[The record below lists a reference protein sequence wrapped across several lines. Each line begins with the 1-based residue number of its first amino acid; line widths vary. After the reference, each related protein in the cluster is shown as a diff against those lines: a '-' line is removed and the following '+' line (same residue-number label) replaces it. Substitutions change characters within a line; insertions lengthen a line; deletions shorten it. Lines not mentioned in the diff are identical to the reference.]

1 MQVSSDDVDEDDTW
15 DDSVL
20 VDAYD
25 KAVGLAMKEVQRRME
40 QGHSSDDQEM
50 GSKKKTKKK
59 RSSEKNKS
67 NEGPTKVT
75 LIYLLKSAPVYIYI
89 VLFVNLY
96 LLTSIQIHKV
106 LAC

>member
-1 MQVSSDDVDEDDTW
+1 LFAQVSSDDVDEDDTW

-40 QGHSSDDQEM
+40 KGHDSDDQEK

-59 RSSEKNKS
+59 RSGEKNKS
-67 NEGPTKVT
+67 VDGPVKVT
-75 LIYLLKSAPVYIYI
+75 
-89 VLFVNLY
+89 
-96 LLTSIQIHKV
+96 
-106 LAC
+106 

>member
-40 QGHSSDDQEM
+40 QGHNSDDEDM
-50 GSKKKTKKK
+50 ASKKKSKKK
-59 RSSEKNKS
+59 RSTEKNKS
-67 NEGPTKVT
+67 DIDGGRKVSIFG
-75 LIYLLKSAPVYIYI
+75 LFKLSCIFFCIYAIFLG
-89 VLFVNLY
+89 
-96 LLTSIQIHKV
+96 
-106 LAC
+106 